1 MNDPQNRLLTDGP
14 AVILV
19 EPQLGEN
26 IGTAARAMANFGL
39 RDLRIVNP
47 RDGWPNE
54 SARRAASRADHVF
67 NRIRLFETVEEAVA
81 DLGYLIAT
89 TARPREIVKS
99 VRGPASA
106 STVLR
111 DHAERGIA
119 TGMLFGRER
128 IGLTNEEI
136 SLADEIVTLP
146 VDPEFASLNIAQAV
160 LILGYEWRRSGLATE
175 EEGLRFQTHNPSRPA
190 SKEEL
195 IGLYEHLEGA
205 LEAVTF
211 FRPPEKKP
219 VVVQT
224 LRAILSKAS
233 FTEQD
238 IRTLRGVIAAL
249 ENRPTRPRRRA
260 DGSLTTSRADDVED
274 EP

>member
-1 MNDPQNRLLTDGP
+1 MMTNSPDGLLANGP

-39 RDLRIVNP
+39 ADLRIVNP

-67 NRIRLFETVEEAVA
+67 DAIRVFDTLAEAIA
-81 DLGYLIAT
+81 DLRFVVAT
-89 TARPREIVKS
+89 TARSREIAKT
-99 VRGPASA
+99 VRGPAA
-106 STVLR
+106 ATAIMR
-111 DHAERGIA
+111 AHAENGVPSGI
-119 TGMLFGRER
+119 LFGRER
-128 IGLTNEEI
+128 VGLFNEEI
-136 SLADEIVTLP
+136 SLCDEIVTLP
-146 VDPEFASLNIAQAV
+146 VDPRFASLNIAQAV
-160 LILGYEWRRSGLATE
+160 LILGYEWRRGGLASE
-175 EEGLRFQTHNPSRPA
+175 EEGLRFATPQPSRPA
-190 SKEEL
+190 SRAEL
-195 IGLYEHLEGA
+195 LGLFEHLERA

-224 LRAILSKAS
+224 LRAMLMKAA

-238 IRTLRGVIAAL
+238 IRTLRGVVAAL
-249 ENRPTRPRRRA
+249 ENRPTRPRQRV
-260 DGSLTTSRADDVED
+260 DGSLTTSREDD
-274 EP
+274 P

>member
-1 MNDPQNRLLTDGP
+1 MSDTADRLLADGP

-39 RDLRIVNP
+39 GDLRIVNP

-67 NRIRLFETVEEAVA
+67 DRIRVFDTVEAAIA
-81 DLGYLIAT
+81 DLGYVVAT
-89 TARPREIVKS
+89 TARPREIVKT

-106 STVLR
+106 AGVLR
-111 DHAERGIA
+111 GHARRGVG
-119 TGMLFGRER
+119 TGVLFGRER
-128 IGLTNEEI
+128 VGLFNEEI

-146 VDPEFASLNIAQAV
+146 VDPRFASLNIAQAV
-160 LILGYEWRRSGLATE
+160 LIIGYEWRRGGLASE
-175 EEGLRFQTHNPSRPA
+175 EEGLRFQTPDPSRPA
-190 SKEEL
+190 TKEEL
-195 IGLYEHLEGA
+195 IGLFEHLEGA
-205 LEAVTF
+205 LDAVTF

-224 LRAILSKAS
+224 LRAILSKAA

-238 IRTLRGVIAAL
+238 IRTLRGVVAAL

-260 DGSLTTSRADDVED
+260 DGTLTTSREDD
-274 EP
+274 P